1 MLRVPSKGLEAERF
15 PVSVPG
21 RGRGEDQGSLQGRAP
36 SPPWRTGYGGGNRS
50 KSQVK
55 EGAQRQQ
62 APRARGLWVI
72 DPGPPQTKGI
82 VGKGPGCRGG
92 EGEKGN
98 TPQGPVGKGP
108 RESCG
113 KRAQVPRGLW
123 VRGAERCGGAGKRP
137 GRGEKTG
144 AHRRELWV
152 AAPHPMRPLSHT
164 HPPRG
169 ALLGLATVRGL
180 AAAAA
185 APQQQGLLLWLRLR
199 RRPRPS
205 ASVARPARAPGRC
218 SRARAAS
225 AGDSGKGWNK

>member
-1 MLRVPSKGLEAERF
+1 M
-15 PVSVPG
+15 
-21 RGRGEDQGSLQGRAP
+21 
-36 SPPWRTGYGGGNRS
+36 
-50 KSQVK
+50 
-55 EGAQRQQ
+55 
-62 APRARGLWVI
+62 
-72 DPGPPQTKGI
+72 
-82 VGKGPGCRGG
+82 GKGPGCRRG

-185 APQQQGLLLWLRLR
+185 APQQQRLLLWLRLH

-205 ASVARPARAPGRC
+205 TSVARPARAPGRC

-225 AGDSGKGWNK
+225 AGDRSKGWKSLRRPRCARAARLSTTHTHRNLAPARVLRTRRVTSPPPRAP